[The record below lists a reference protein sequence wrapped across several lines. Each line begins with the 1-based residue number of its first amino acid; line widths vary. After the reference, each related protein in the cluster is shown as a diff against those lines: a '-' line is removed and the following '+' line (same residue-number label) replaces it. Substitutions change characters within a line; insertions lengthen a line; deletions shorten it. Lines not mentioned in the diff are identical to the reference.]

1 LFSKG
6 EASWYQGLLE
16 ELVWRILKVA
26 QAWHEGIAGFFFH
39 ANAS

>member
-1 LFSKG
+1 MKG
-6 EASWYQGLLE
+6 LQVSS
-16 ELVWRILKVA
+16 LVSDEFRLVRRIIKVA